1 MMVRCGINHPA
12 RRPAMTGK
20 WQKKQLESFDFCK
33 TLLPPLIQQQNI
45 MSSQQ
50 SADLSGVDIGKV
62 MSATGPI
69 VKAVLLRCQPENTE
83 DDNQKISA
91 KEDSAPSKQQN
102 STKEGGDESD
112 DESIS
117 PEQAAEI
124 RLSTKSLI
132 SQIEIDTT
140 PKKSQVQHIL
150 GKRTSYVSCSL
161 YVRPMYI

>member
-1 MMVRCGINHPA
+1 MSN
-12 RRPAMTGK
+12 
-20 WQKKQLESFDFCK
+20 
-33 TLLPPLIQQQNI
+33 QQP
-45 MSSQQ
+45 
-50 SADLSGVDIGKV
+50 ADLSGVDIGKV

-91 KEDSAPSKQQN
+91 KDSAPSTN
-102 STKEGGDESD
+102 STTTKKEGGDDSD

-132 SQIEIDTT
+132 SQITIDTT
-140 PKKSQVQHIL
+140 PKESP
-150 GKRTSYVSCSL
+150 R
-161 YVRPMYI
+161 

>member
-1 MMVRCGINHPA
+1 
-12 RRPAMTGK
+12 
-20 WQKKQLESFDFCK
+20 
-33 TLLPPLIQQQNI
+33 
-45 MSSQQ
+45 MSNST
-50 SADLSGVDIGKV
+50 ADLSGVDIGKV

-91 KEDSAPSKQQN
+91 KDSAPSTKQEASN
-102 STKEGGDESD
+102 NKEDESD

-132 SQIEIDTT
+132 SQITIDTT
-140 PKKSQVQHIL
+140 PKESPRYLV
-150 GKRTSYVSCSL
+150 
-161 YVRPMYI
+161 

>member
-1 MMVRCGINHPA
+1 
-12 RRPAMTGK
+12 
-20 WQKKQLESFDFCK
+20 
-33 TLLPPLIQQQNI
+33 
-45 MSSQQ
+45 MSNPT
-50 SADLSGVDIGKV
+50 ADLSGVDIGKV

-83 DDNQKISA
+83 DDDQKISA
-91 KEDSAPSKQQN
+91 KDSAPSKQQEA
-102 STKEGGDESD
+102 KEVGDESDD

-140 PKKSQVQHIL
+140 PKESP
-150 GKRTSYVSCSL
+150 SL
-161 YVRPMYI
+161 CCFFVLWSRPFEYFI

>member
-1 MMVRCGINHPA
+1 MSN
-12 RRPAMTGK
+12 
-20 WQKKQLESFDFCK
+20 
-33 TLLPPLIQQQNI
+33 QQP
-45 MSSQQ
+45 
-50 SADLSGVDIGKV
+50 DLSGVDIGKV

-69 VKAVLLRCQPENTE
+69 VKAVLLRCQPTE

-91 KEDSAPSKQQN
+91 KDSAPSTN
-102 STKEGGDESD
+102 STNKEGGDDESD

-140 PKKSQVQHIL
+140 PKESPRYLV
-150 GKRTSYVSCSL
+150 
-161 YVRPMYI
+161 

>member
-1 MMVRCGINHPA
+1 MSN
-12 RRPAMTGK
+12 
-20 WQKKQLESFDFCK
+20 
-33 TLLPPLIQQQNI
+33 QQP
-45 MSSQQ
+45 
-50 SADLSGVDIGKV
+50 ADLSGVDIGKV

-83 DDNQKISA
+83 DDNKKISA
-91 KEDSAPSKQQN
+91 KDSAPSKQHN
-102 STKEGGDESD
+102 TKAAKEGGDESD

-140 PKKSQVQHIL
+140 PKKSMVSNIL
-150 GKRTSYVSCSL
+150 GKCTSYVSCSL
-161 YVRPMYI
+161 FIC